1 MITPTESANGTGND
15 ALVNRVQ
22 QLRLND
28 TLASAKKGGG
38 GSWLP
43 WVLCAMLAVTW
54 AGVGVRWY
62 KAAGTKSDDAAPG
75 GGAPSGTAAK
85 PSGGGGGAATV
96 AAGEIVFQLKGNLIP
111 ALQIAVSPIDVGG
124 EVTGVFFKE
133 GDTVKK
139 GQLLATLRDNRYE
152 NERKTADASLKAA
165 QFRLAEL
172 LPESV
177 RKVEKDQAK
186 AEWDEAEAARVRAD
200 QELRRVTDL
209 FARNV
214 GVGRSDVEKAE
225 ADLRSMKARVE
236 RLDSALKL
244 LVEGPRKEKIEAARA
259 DVAVAEARLKEA
271 ERMVVNCQIRAPID
285 GMILTKKS
293 DVGSLVSPAS
303 FNVSASLC
311 EIANLSQ
318 MEVEVDVPERQIT
331 KVRPGLDCVIAPDA
345 DPEKTYRGFVDRVM
359 PIADDSKNVIKV
371 RVRVI
376 LPKGQNGAKDEVPGS
391 FLKPKMSVS
400 VNAYNRDFKPD
411 SKTDQEWK

>member
-1 MITPTESANGTGND
+1 MITHTESANGTGND

-28 TLASAKKGGG
+28 QLGAAKKGGG

-43 WVLCAMLAVTW
+43 WVLCGMLAVTW
-54 AGVGVRWY
+54 AFVGVRWY
-62 KAAGTKSDDAAPG
+62 KAAGTKTDDAAPG
-75 GGAPSGTAAK
+75 TAPAAASGAR
-85 PSGGGGGAATV
+85 PSGGSAGPV
-96 AAGEIVFQLKGNLIP
+96 AAGEIVFKLKGNLIP
-111 ALQIAVSPIDVGG
+111 VLQIAVSPIDVGG
-124 EVTGVFFKE
+124 EVTEIHFKE
-133 GDTVKK
+133 GDSVKK
-139 GQLLATLRDNRYE
+139 GQLLAVLRDNRYE

-165 QFRLAEL
+165 QFRLAEI

-177 RKVEKDQAK
+177 RQVEKDQAK
-186 AEWDEAEAARVRAD
+186 AEWEEAEASRVRAD

-225 ADLRSMKARVE
+225 ADLRSMKARAE
-236 RLDSALKL
+236 RLDKSLKL
-244 LVEGPRKEKIEAARA
+244 LIEGPRRERMDAARA
-259 DVAVAEARLKEA
+259 DVAVAEARLREA
-271 ERMVVNCQIRAPID
+271 ERMVANCRIHAPID
-285 GMILTKKS
+285 GTILTKKS

-311 EIANLSQ
+311 EIANLAQ

-331 KVRPGLDCVIAPDA
+331 KVRPGLDCEIVPDA
-345 DPEKTYRGFVDRVM
+345 DPDKTYRGLVDRVM

-376 LPKGQNGAKDEVPGS
+376 LSKGQNGGKDEVAGS

-400 VNAYNRDFKPD
+400 VTAKNQPFKPD
-411 SKTDQEWK
+411 AKTDQEWK